1 MVKRIIFDLDDTLIP
16 WRDDY
21 WYRFIPM
28 LKKFKV
34 IDNVDDIKRLSDIID
49 EYEREYTHYDEST
62 FISHINRKMGKEISS
77 SFFDELKSFF
87 TTCIPNSVDVQ
98 IVDTLSYLN
107 TKYELVVLTNFFED
121 LQKKRLENYGIINC
135 FKHVYGGDKFI
146 KPSKESYLLAC
157 GPYHPN
163 ECIMIGDNFQN
174 DVEGAI
180 KNGLQAIYLNL
191 SHKKVSEDIAS
202 INCLEELKDIL

>member
-1 MVKRIIFDLDDTLIP
+1 MVKRIIFDIDDTLIP

-107 TKYELVVLTNFFED
+107 TKYELVVLTNF
-121 LQKKRLENYGIINC
+121 
-135 FKHVYGGDKFI
+135 H
-146 KPSKESYLLAC
+146 
-157 GPYHPN
+157 
-163 ECIMIGDNFQN
+163 
-174 DVEGAI
+174 
-180 KNGLQAIYLNL
+180 
-191 SHKKVSEDIAS
+191 
-202 INCLEELKDIL
+202 